1 MNLFIP
7 RNKFGDYLY
16 TYLDY
21 FIAHKKFPSKNTLA
35 FFIIRQKLNNHNFK
49 LKEKTTDK
57 YLAKKFIEKIQL
69 KKYILPTIFYTNN
82 LEKLFQFSMQKNHF
96 KILQKE
102 KTSLIIIKPT
112 NSQGRIIKKKLNY
125 TNL

>member
-1 MNLFIP
+1 MKIFKKIKILLYLIIIEGRWIKLLYLLMNLFIP

-69 KKYILPTIFYTNN
+69 K
-82 LEKLFQFSMQKNHF
+82 
-96 KILQKE
+96 
-102 KTSLIIIKPT
+102 IK
-112 NSQGRIIKKKLNY
+112 
-125 TNL
+125 